1 MRRPPSTLRPSLPR
15 QARSP
20 TLTATQAA
28 RRRLLVWSAASA
40 AATLGRA
47 WANEAPG
54 VDVLSLRVQRS
65 DSGGVFLDF
74 SPRIVLSRTVQEA
87 LERGVPVYFVAQ
99 ATLLR
104 YRWYWRDERIARAQR
119 SWRLAFQPLTSTWR
133 VGAGGL
139 SQTFPSLQEALAAI
153 RLTAWRV
160 ADPSQTEADQRYR
173 VEFAF
178 QLDTSQ
184 LPGPMQIGLTTQT
197 DWVLGVERLAPVE

>member
-1 MRRPPSTLRPSLPR
+1 MRRPPSTLRPGPPR

-20 TLTATQAA
+20 TPMAPRIS
-28 RRRLLVWSAASA
+28 RRRLLGWGAACAVA
-40 AATLGRA
+40 AVGRS

-54 VDVLSLRVQRS
+54 IEVLALRVQRS
-65 DSGGVFLDF
+65 DNGSVVLDF

-87 LERGVPVYFVAQ
+87 LERGVPVYFLAQ

-104 YRWYWRDERIARAQR
+104 YRWYWRDERVARAQR

-139 SQTFPSLQEALAAI
+139 SQTFLSLQEALAAI
-153 RLTAWRV
+153 RLTSWRV

-184 LPGPMQIGLTTQT
+184 LPGPMQIGLTTQA
-197 DWVLGVERLAPVE
+197 DWALGVERLTPVE

>member
-1 MRRPPSTLRPSLPR
+1 MRRPPSTLRPGLPR

-20 TLTATQAA
+20 TLTARQAA
-28 RRRLLVWSAASA
+28 RRRLLAWSAASTMVA
-40 AATLGRA
+40 LGRA
-47 WANEAPG
+47 WANEVPG
-54 VDVLSLRVQRS
+54 VDVLTLRVQRS
-65 DSGGVFLDF
+65 ESGVLLDF

-160 ADPSQTEADQRYR
+160 ADPSQAEADQRYR
-173 VEFAF
+173 VEFTF

-184 LPGPMQIGLTTQT
+184 LPGPMQIGLTAQG
-197 DWVLGVERLAPVE
+197 DWTLGIERLVDVE

>member
-1 MRRPPSTLRPSLPR
+1 MRCPPSTPRPGLPR

-20 TLTATQAA
+20 TLTAQQAA
-28 RRRLLVWSAASA
+28 RRQLLAWPVACAVA
-40 AATLGRA
+40 GLGRA

-54 VDVLSLRVQRS
+54 VEVLALRVQRN
-65 DSGGVFLDF
+65 DTGGIFLDF

-87 LERGVPVYFVAQ
+87 LERGVPVYFLAQ

-139 SQTFPSLQEALAAI
+139 SQTFPSLQEALTAI

-184 LPGPMQIGLTTQT
+184 LPGPMQIGLTTQA
-197 DWVLGVERLAPVE
+197 DWTLGVERLAPVE

>member
-1 MRRPPSTLRPSLPR
+1 MRRPPPTLRPGLPR

-20 TLTATQAA
+20 TLTAHQAA
-28 RRRLLVWSAASA
+28 RRRFLTWPAACVVA
-40 AATLGRA
+40 GLGRT

-54 VDVLSLRVQRS
+54 VEVLALRVQRNDNGS
-65 DSGGVFLDF
+65 IFLDF
-74 SPRIVLSRTVQEA
+74 SPRIVLSRTVQDA
-87 LERGVPVYFVAQ
+87 LERGVPVYFLAQ

-139 SQTFPSLQEALAAI
+139 SQNFPSLQEALTAI
-153 RLTAWRV
+153 RLTAWKV
-160 ADPSQTEADQRYR
+160 ADAGQTEADQRYR
-173 VEFAF
+173 VEFGF